1 MIKCCIFDLD
11 GTLLDTLTTIKYY
24 LDKTLTAHSLPIM
37 DKEECRIF
45 VGKGARNL
53 VTRTLNARG
62 ITDAEFI
69 NSFFDEYNE
78 DYDKAPY
85 HLTEIYDGIV
95 ELLDVLLARGIRVA
109 VLSNKPDFATRSVVR
124 HFFGDKIGVVYGGR
138 DGVKLKPS
146 PEGVELLLSELG
158 ISREECA
165 YIGDSDIDVLTG
177 KAAGIDLTISVT
189 WGLRTRDELFAVGAK
204 IFVDHPSEIPELI
217 GL

>member
-95 ELLDVLLARGIRVA
+95 ELLDALLVSRTI
-109 VLSNKPDFATRSVVR
+109 
-124 HFFGDKIGVVYGGR
+124 KIN
-138 DGVKLKPS
+138 
-146 PEGVELLLSELG
+146 
-158 ISREECA
+158 
-165 YIGDSDIDVLTG
+165 
-177 KAAGIDLTISVT
+177 
-189 WGLRTRDELFAVGAK
+189 
-204 IFVDHPSEIPELI
+204 
-217 GL
+217 